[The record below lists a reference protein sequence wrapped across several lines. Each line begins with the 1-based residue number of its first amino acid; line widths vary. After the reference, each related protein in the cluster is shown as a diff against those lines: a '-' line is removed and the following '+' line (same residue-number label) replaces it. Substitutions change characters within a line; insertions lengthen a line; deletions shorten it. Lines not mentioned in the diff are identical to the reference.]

1 MLTVVDTVV
10 LLVVGS
16 AVDDSRDEI
25 MVSYLSIKLTRDACQ
40 YDRKTGFYRLTT
52 KDALR

>member
-25 MVSYLSIKLTRDACQ
+25 MVSVFINQTHS
-40 YDRKTGFYRLTT
+40 
-52 KDALR
+52 